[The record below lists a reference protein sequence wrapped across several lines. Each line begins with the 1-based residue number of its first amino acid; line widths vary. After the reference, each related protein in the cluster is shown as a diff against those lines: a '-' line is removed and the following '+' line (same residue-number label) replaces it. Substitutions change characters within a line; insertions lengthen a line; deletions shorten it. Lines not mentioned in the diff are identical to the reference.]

1 MADNNVEFEIR
12 MKDEATK
19 VFSNFKANISTQS
32 VAVQQA
38 FQGIQR
44 SSGDATQTLIGFNR
58 VIQDAP
64 YGIMG
69 IANNLNPL
77 YESFVRL
84 KNETGST
91 SGAFSAMTSALTGP
105 AGVGI
110 AIAAVSS
117 LAVTFGKDMFQS
129 ADISQKKLND
139 LKLEA
144 IDLKVKLGEL
154 TLAQAAN
161 RWNDEISKAE
171 VSLFRLKQTTTDWQK
186 TMMTQGRYGAIQKT
200 VGTPEEIQQAQND
213 IDTMKGKILD
223 LYKAIQDKDT
233 KSSAEFATKQA
244 KEEYEK
250 FLSWMRSEFGSDN
263 SDNPL
268 FNSFKPEFLEPQLK
282 VSKQL
287 IEDNDKDAYN
297 KREELN
303 KKAIERNKWAVQQ
316 MAEDYKKGVQ
326 EQIEAEKTKYKNIT
340 TVVSAAGMEMARS
353 MRDAFEGSESALK
366 SVLRATLNAII
377 SAVEA
382 QLIAA
387 KASSIAQ
394 GIISGGF
401 TAFRDIPALIAGTA
415 ALEAARLAVNKMHN
429 GGTVGNF
436 QSQPAGREFPILVR
450 GGETVRTEGQERDLQ
465 NRIGGSGMNVTIN
478 INGDGL
484 SPRAVQMAVIAGM
497 RQTGQTVDKYFVNQ
511 RSGISLS

>member
-91 SGAFSAMTSALTGP
+91 SGAFSAMTSALMGP

-161 RWNDEISKAE
+161 RWNEEISKAE
-171 VSLFRLKQTTTDWQK
+171 VSLFKLKQTTTDWQK
-186 TMMTQGRYGAIQKT
+186 TMLTQGRYGAIQKM

-213 IDTMKGKILD
+213 IDAMKGKVQD
-223 LYKAIQDKDT
+223 L
-233 KSSAEFATKQA
+233 
-244 KEEYEK
+244 
-250 FLSWMRSEFGSDN
+250 
-263 SDNPL
+263 
-268 FNSFKPEFLEPQLK
+268 FKG
-282 VSKQL
+282 
-287 IEDNDKDAYN
+287 IEDKNKDSAIEQRKKEIEDYKRWLDTNFKTGGENDILSKAFDPEALRQNLSIAKSITLDSEKDKY
-297 KREELN
+297 KKLEDLN
-303 KKAIERNKWAVQQ
+303 KQAIERNKWAVQQ

-326 EQIEAEKTKYKNIT
+326 EQIDAEQRKLQTF
-340 TVVSAAGMEMARS
+340 VVGTEMILRGIGTAFGNFLTGQDANAR
-353 MRDAFEGSESALK
+353 AVLK
-366 SVLRATLNAII
+366 SVANSFITMAET
-377 SAVEA
+377 AMFA
-382 QLIAA
+382 
-387 KASSIAQ
+387 ASSIAAAK
-394 GIISGGF
+394 GIATFYASLVQD
-401 TAFRDIPALIAGTA
+401 TPKLIAGFTMLETA
-415 ALEAARLAVNKMHN
+415 RAAMNKMHT
-429 GGTVGNF
+429 GGTVGSF
-436 QSQPAGREFPILVR
+436 ASQPAAREFPILVR

-465 NRIGGSGMNVTIN
+465 NRMGGRGGGGTVIINFNSPVSDDVFVMNGITKALRKSGMTI
-478 INGDGL
+478 
-484 SPRAVQMAVIAGM
+484 
-497 RQTGQTVDKYFVNQ
+497 DKLAVNQ
-511 RSGISLS
+511 RSAIALT